1 MKDFQHH
8 KFKYTDIKV
17 RRKDQINEDAK
28 GKATA
33 DRVVKKVLDVW
44 KNSFSDSDDQKG
56 SYIHHPL
63 RKE

>member
-33 DRVVKKVLDVW
+33 DRVVKNVLDVW

-56 SYIHHPL
+56 PYINHPL